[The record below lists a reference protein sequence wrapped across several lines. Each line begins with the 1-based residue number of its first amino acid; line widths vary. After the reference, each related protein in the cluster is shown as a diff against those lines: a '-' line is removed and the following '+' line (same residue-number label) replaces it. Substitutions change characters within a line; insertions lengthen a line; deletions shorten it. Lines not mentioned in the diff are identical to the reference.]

1 MLTDLIAINGYL
13 VYLITVTGVFAL
25 FALGLNLQWGFAGLI
40 NFGHVAFMTVGAY
53 VTVLLTLQGVSLA
66 IAPIIGGAV
75 AALLGLLIGTS
86 TLRLREDYLAIVTIG
101 VSELLRLIAN
111 NEEWL
116 TRGTFGIQ
124 DYPLPLENWEPG
136 VFGKLIAIVS
146 LTLLAVFA
154 EWQLWRGL
162 KNQWRRHQQ
171 IQGKSDRPRKPISLI
186 IWGIIGT
193 ALIVSVY
200 INGAIALSNYR
211 YKSGL
216 MLLVVLVLVLVYSGL
231 EILLR
236 SPWGRVIKA
245 IREDEEIPRALGK
258 NVFWY
263 KLQAFMLGGAI
274 AGVAGAFYA
283 WQLTTVYSTNFEPLV
298 TFNAWIVIIL
308 GGAANNAGTILGAL
322 IFFAYTEITRS
333 LPQLFQFLDSILGQF
348 VTDVSLTDFFND
360 ARLAALRIMIM
371 GLILMVLM
379 MWRPQGILGKKEELT
394 LGR

>member
-136 VFGKLIAIVS
+136 VFGKLIAIAS

-333 LPQLFQFLDSILGQF
+333 LPQLFQFLDSILGHH
-348 VTDVSLTDFFND
+348 
-360 ARLAALRIMIM
+360 
-371 GLILMVLM
+371 
-379 MWRPQGILGKKEELT
+379 
-394 LGR
+394 